1 MAKKATPEDYKR
13 YANWQ
18 EAQNLSR
25 YGAREV
31 PKKPVAVSGKKT
43 VPEVLDW
50 GSGIPKDYL
59 AYLNKQE
66 MALVQKARK
75 YKGKR
80 SYKGIPAYPDPG
92 DTGAGDRGQGTS
104 SSAGLGNNNSSGT
117 YGGGGGRDSGS
128 LGGGGMG
135 SYNSSNSNVGGREG
149 GGGNTSVS
157 GVGGGVGSQRSSTDS
172 ASRSP
177 QSSVNSQDKSAM
189 QSAAESDA
197 VKISRESPALRADAA
212 LGGIRSIGVGP
223 EDNKI
228 NISNPSD
235 SAISGALSRVSSQTY
250 ARVASRGMPSPAS
263 ATPTSPGGGGM
274 GQFNE
279 RRGSSVAPVRAKNG
293 MEAPGNIAPTYRA
306 LQVQT
311 MVRHPSIQEAMKTR
325 PDMRFAVE
333 RNLVSGIAALTP
345 EQEAQGKLGSYYTSD
360 GWMTYS
366 PSAYGN
372 PYGDPNSAFE
382 TPGYLG
388 DVSKIYAH
396 EAAGHGV
403 NKAIGSAMI
412 SDDPSQISYNPLDSM
427 NIRVAHAAGPL
438 SPWAESVGYGSYQG
452 DEAIS
457 RFSEMQTDAA
467 IGNIGGYMHAANE
480 LGNEIA
486 PNFVGENVDPK
497 KAAYADALM
506 RERDEEIRNV
516 LENDITTAYEV
527 KRGLRKGDFN
537 AANTYGGW
545 YPDSYYS
552 WEMDNN

>member
-13 YANWQ
+13 YADWQ
-18 EAQNLSR
+18 ESQNLSR

-104 SSAGLGNNNSSGT
+104 SSAGLGNNNSSGS

-128 LGGGGMG
+128 FGGGGMG

-157 GVGGGVGSQRSSTDS
+157 GVGGGAGSQRSSTDS
-172 ASRSP
+172 ASRSL

-228 NISNPSD
+228 NISNPSE

-325 PDMRFAVE
+325 PDVRYAVE
-333 RNLVSGIAALTP
+333 RNVVSGIAALTP
-345 EQEAQGKLGSYYTSD
+345 EQEAEGNLGAYYTSD

-366 PSAYGN
+366 PSAFGN
-372 PYGDPNSAFE
+372 PYGYSPFE
-382 TPGYLG
+382 ASGYLG
-388 DVSKIYAH
+388 DISKIHAH
-396 EAAGHGV
+396 EAGGHAV
-403 NKAIGSAMI
+403 NDALGSAMVGE
-412 SDDPSQISYNPLDSM
+412 DPSQISDTAGKYM
-427 NIRVAHAAGPL
+427 NATVARAAGPL
-438 SPWAESVGYGSYQG
+438 SPWAESVGYGTYQG

-457 RFSEMQTDAA
+457 RLSEMQTDAA
-467 IGNIGGYMHAANE
+467 IGNIGGYMHAE
-480 LGNEIA
+480 GQLGRNIA
-486 PNFVGENVDPK
+486 PNFAGENMDPR
-497 KAAYADALM
+497 KAAYAEALM
-506 RERDEEIRNV
+506 RERDEEIRNI
-516 LENDITTAYEV
+516 LENNITTAYEV
-527 KRGLRKGDFN
+527 KRGLRTGDFN

-545 YPDSYYS
+545 YPDSYDS